1 MNNRKLER
9 LADLCFTTA
18 WIFFILTILSFAAS
32 IYFAEPT
39 APEPIIIET
48 EEQIISLQTMPEKEY
63 LGTFTCTAYCSCDIC
78 CGPWADGIVYTGG
91 YATEGK
97 TIAVDPDIIPL
108 GSVVEIN
115 SQRYIAEDI
124 GGSIEGKEI
133 DIFMVKHESAL
144 QWGVQQH
151 EVYLVK

>member
-1 MNNRKLER
+1 MNKTMLC
-9 LADLCFTTA
+9 LALACLLVAGCT
-18 WIFFILTILSFAAS
+18 
-32 IYFAEPT
+32 EPT
-39 APEPIIIET
+39 ESEPVIVET
-48 EEQIISLQTMPEKEY
+48 EKYVVSLEAMPEKEY
-63 LGTFTCTAYCSCDIC
+63 LGNFKCTAYCACDVC

-115 SQRYIAEDI
+115 GQRYIAEDI